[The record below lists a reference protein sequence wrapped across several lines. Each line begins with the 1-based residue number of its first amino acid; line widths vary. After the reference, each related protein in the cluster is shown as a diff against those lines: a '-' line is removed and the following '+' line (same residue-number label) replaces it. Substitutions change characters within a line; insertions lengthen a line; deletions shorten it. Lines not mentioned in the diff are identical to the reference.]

1 MKFFAKVA
9 GAAGLVVAAAGAN
22 AQTVAPYDAGKAH
35 FQTTSDFDGP
45 YGPAPVPPAPAP
57 APRPYGYGYGPGDD
71 GYGPRYGGPQYGY
84 GPELMPLPEV
94 YAVLRDNG
102 FSPLGIP
109 HQRGFLYV
117 IAAIDRSGRD
127 GRLVID
133 GRSGQIIR
141 FTPAYRW
148 GLPLDRMRYQSGS
161 PPAPYGAQAAV
172 PPPTMIHAAPTQP
185 APVPHVASRTVPLPL
200 PKPVTA
206 ANAAETPQQSAAV
219 ETKPAAASPSAQ
231 AAAAPPLQASATTGQ
246 ATPAPQILPTKQM
259 PRVQGLE

>member
-1 MKFFAKVA
+1 MKFFAIAA

-22 AQTVAPYDAGKAH
+22 AQMMAPYDAGRAH

-45 YGPAPVPPAPAP
+45 YGPPPVPPAPAP

-109 HQRGFLYV
+109 HQRGFIYV
-117 IAAIDRSGRD
+117 IAAIDRSGQD

-148 GLPLDRMRYQSGS
+148 GLPLDRMHYQPGP
-161 PPAPYGAQAAV
+161 PPASYGAQAAL
-172 PPPTMIHAAPTQP
+172 PPPTVIRAAPTSP
-185 APVPHVASRTVPLPL
+185 APVPHIASRAVPMPQ

-206 ANAAETPQQSAAV
+206 AKSAEAPQQSAAV
-219 ETKPAAASPSAQ
+219 ETRPAVAPPAAQ
-231 AAAAPPLQASATTGQ
+231 ATAAPPQASATTGQ
-246 ATPAPQILPTKQM
+246 AKPAPQILPTQQM
-259 PRVQGLE
+259 PKVQGLE